1 MSRNIAQTARTLL
14 MVTVMIASALMP
26 MVPEAAELRDNANA
40 MRTAVTTDVNALV
53 IDEGD
58 WGMYEVTL
66 DHAPQGVLVV
76 TPSSDNAAVT
86 VDPAYL
92 KFTKVNWDTPQYV
105 YVDVDGED
113 DDGADTTATISHT
126 LGGTDTNF
134 VGAAVADVSISGVDH
149 DTDTDGDGLHDGI
162 DDDDDDDGVDDADD
176 AFPADACADTD
187 TDGDGMPDDITFG
200 CTTTLTVDDDDD
212 GDGFSDD
219 DEYTCGSHRWN
230 AAKTPTDTDG
240 DGLCDNGVDDDD
252 DGDGVDDADEAGD
265 RVPLAAGFTPFRDL
279 WKLGRPLPAIPGSI
293 ATRPFV
299 EADTAAFL
307 EVNNRA
313 FDWHPE
319 QGEMTEADFAARL
332 AEPWFDAEGFRIWDN
347 GNGELGGF
355 CWTKVHTDVKPPIGE
370 IYAIAVD
377 PDLRGQ
383 GLGRELTLA
392 GLGWLAGLG
401 LRRTILYVESDNRPA
416 NRMYDELGFEH
427 EATNRAYQRIL
438 R

>member
-1 MSRNIAQTARTLL
+1 MER
-14 MVTVMIASALMP
+14 
-26 MVPEAAELRDNANA
+26 
-40 MRTAVTTDVNALV
+40 
-53 IDEGD
+53 
-58 WGMYEVTL
+58 
-66 DHAPQGVLVV
+66 LVV
-76 TPSSDNAAVT
+76 SD
-86 VDPAYL
+86 
-92 KFTKVNWDTPQYV
+92 
-105 YVDVDGED
+105 
-113 DDGADTTATISHT
+113 
-126 LGGTDTNF
+126 GTDT
-134 VGAAVADVSISGVDH
+134 ATLVATQDH
-149 DTDTDGDGLHDGI
+149 WI
-162 DDDDDDDGVDDADD
+162 
-176 AFPADACADTD
+176 
-187 TDGDGMPDDITFG
+187 
-200 CTTTLTVDDDDD
+200 LTVDVPR
-212 GDGFSDD
+212 G
-219 DEYTCGSHRWN
+219 EAERRQRLLE
-230 AAKTPTDTDG
+230 AAAQALGTEG
-240 DGLCDNGVDDDD
+240 GGRIVFW
-252 DGDGVDDADEAGD
+252 VDDADEAGD

-299 EADTAAFL
+299 EADTASFL

-313 FDWHPE
+313 FDWHPD